1 RTGVDWE
8 AAADRLARARVPQSE
23 VDALRARVA
32 LLSRQLADDK
42 DALEQR
48 ETELRRAL
56 KRLDRTVCPTVSGG
70 GGCGSRLSSVRG
82 GGGGGSNSS
91 AAGEV
96 QAHQPEK
103 EREREEEDGAE
114 APEKAVKAV
123 KAEQASPADVAEKAD
138 YVLLA
143 ERRLGEIEEKV
154 RENAQLQSLV
164 DELRLQMAS
173 VPDHI
178 IAESALYRQ
187 AEASRNFYGA
197 QAQRLQAEVE
207 RLFGEVASLRT
218 SRGEFEAGVV
228 AEAGAQRQALEA
240 EMQRQHGDLVRVRHH
255 RDQIQRELDERR
267 AQDAVEDQKSTELKL
282 LSDVRRERMN
292 ALISENKRLLAYVA
306 VLRGDRAAFE
316 TYTDDELSKTAAVA
330 DELRA
335 KLEQAL
341 RREASRADPSRAEAD
356 LASAREEVAALQA
369 RVRECEAALGAGDAA
384 GELAAKQR
392 SVEALALQRDGLQ
405 KTSAMLERELQ
416 AVCESFARLE
426 AQNTSR
432 VWDLGTKE
440 AAVARVVA
448 EKAKYE
454 EKFIGLNKDLGA
466 QRQAN
471 HALRQQS
478 AKQLEHISAV
488 EDRDRALSQQLAL

>member
-1 RTGVDWE
+1 
-8 AAADRLARARVPQSE
+8 
-23 VDALRARVA
+23 
-32 LLSRQLADDK
+32 
-42 DALEQR
+42 
-48 ETELRRAL
+48 
-56 KRLDRTVCPTVSGG
+56 
-70 GGCGSRLSSVRG
+70 
-82 GGGGGSNSS
+82 
-91 AAGEV
+91 
-96 QAHQPEK
+96 
-103 EREREEEDGAE
+103 
-114 APEKAVKAV
+114 
-123 KAEQASPADVAEKAD
+123 
-138 YVLLA
+138 
-143 ERRLGEIEEKV
+143 
-154 RENAQLQSLV
+154 
-164 DELRLQMAS
+164 
-173 VPDHI
+173 
-178 IAESALYRQ
+178 
-187 AEASRNFYGA
+187 
-197 QAQRLQAEVE
+197 
-207 RLFGEVASLRT
+207 
-218 SRGEFEAGVV
+218 
-228 AEAGAQRQALEA
+228 
-240 EMQRQHGDLVRVRHH
+240 
-255 RDQIQRELDERR
+255 
-267 AQDAVEDQKSTELKL
+267 
-282 LSDVRRERMN
+282 
-292 ALISENKRLLAYVA
+292 
-306 VLRGDRAAFE
+306 

-488 EDRDRALSQQLAL
+488 EDRDRALSQQLALVAAEAEHAAAAWQAAAAQLLAAQQRNAELELQARALEDRVRIATHALDERTEALAAAEHDCRRSRESLDLATRRITDAERPPADHAGLAKLCADYKALLKCPTCQTNFKSHVLLRCMHVFCKQCVDSRIETRQRKCPSCSEPFGAKDVRQIYL